1 MTISDKIPQFYRISE
16 NPAALMLRYASAVK
30 LVIRRIERNGTSERA
45 IDEKISKGSAYK
57 VSYATINNIHK
68 NPSRPVS
75 RKTMIAIVRAM
86 NPAPPKRKKRV
97 PVFSMNGI
105 ITVCAK

>member
-1 MTISDKIPQFYRISE
+1 MTISLPVQRLPE
-16 NPAALMLRYASAVK
+16 NPEALRLRYLHALK

-45 IDEKISKGSAYK
+45 IAEKISKGSAYK

-68 NPSRPVS
+68 NPFRPVS

-86 NPAPPKRKKRV
+86 NPAPPKTRKRV